1 MMIRSAAFMLV
12 TGAAFV
18 PALAGPPAS
27 SHRVEQ
33 VQRLAH
39 EVDDSARS
47 VRSGV
52 FYRGFPSPR
61 EQRALRQM
69 DLLVSR
75 ASAFHEAI
83 ERRPFSWKT
92 REQLDALVQAHA
104 RAAGMFPSL
113 RASIPALR
121 GFRRLSAQ
129 VDRLAEGYDALLV
142 APRDHRHD
150 PWDDDDRIGEWKGRG
165 R

>member
-1 MMIRSAAFMLV
+1 MTRSAALV
-12 TGAAFV
+12 LVAGTCFV
-18 PALAGPPAS
+18 PAFAGPPAS
-27 SHRVEQ
+27 SHRVEH

-69 DLLVSR
+69 DLLVAR
-75 ASAFHEAI
+75 ASAFHEGI

-92 REQLDALVQAHA
+92 RDQLDALVQAHA
-104 RAAGMFPSL
+104 RAADLFPSL
-113 RASIPALR
+113 RASIPAFR
-121 GFRRLSAQ
+121 EFRRLSAQ
-129 VDRLAEGYDALLV
+129 VDRLAEGYDALLI
-142 APRDHRHD
+142 ARRDHRREARD
-150 PWDDDDRIGEWKGRG
+150 EDRIGEWKGPG